1 MVSLYKNDKQ
11 ELTSRM
17 GLTLTDTESDGYKRR
32 KNKNTFT
39 YYDGTKKIDKDKT
52 VARLD
57 ALAVPPSYTDIWYC
71 KQDNGHIQAI
81 GQDQTGKKQYF
92 YHEKWR
98 TYQDSLKYRY
108 LSEIADILPSWRRKI
123 RKDLKQE
130 HSNEKKRLLAS
141 MGRLLDHTGMRI
153 GNKTS
158 AKENK
163 TFGMTTLRKNHIKQV
178 DDHYC
183 TLSYKGKGDV
193 KIERKLQDALLCDI
207 LQDVIEHHEQ
217 ELFTYEDQ
225 AGEKHQISASTFNS
239 YLKKTTNIDEMSAKD
254 LRKWRFSI
262 LFLKTLCKMKNKGQK
277 ITQTAV
283 LDSISEITGNT
294 PAILKES
301 YIHPGLLDMAKEDD
315 LSPLKECMDK
325 KVSGLRKYEAIFKAY
340 LKTRHAA
347 SHVTA
352 PINI

>member
-1 MVSLYKNDKQ
+1 MVSIYKSDKE

-39 YYDGTKKIDKDKT
+39 YYDGTKKIDEDKII
-52 VARLD
+52 ARLN

-71 KQDNGHIQAI
+71 KQDNGHIQAT

-92 YHEKWR
+92 YHAKWR
-98 TYQDSLKYRY
+98 TYQDSFKYRY
-108 LSEIADILPSWRRKI
+108 LAEIADILPSWRRKI

-130 HSNEKKRLLAS
+130 HSNEKKRLLAT
-141 MGRLLDHTGMRI
+141 MGRLLDRTGMRI
-153 GNKTS
+153 GNKAS

-178 DDHYC
+178 DEHCC

-193 KIERKLQDALLCDI
+193 KIERELHDALLCDI
-207 LQDVIEHHEQ
+207 LQDIIEHHGQ
-217 ELFTYEDQ
+217 DLFTYEDRS
-225 AGEKHQISASTFNS
+225 GETHQISASTFNS
-239 YLKKTTNIDEMSAKD
+239 YLKETTNIDEMSAKD
-254 LRKWRFSI
+254 LRTWRFSV
-262 LFLKTLCKMKNKGQK
+262 LFLETLCKLKSKGRK
-277 ITQTAV
+277 ITQSAV
-283 LDSISEITGNT
+283 LETISEITGNT

-301 YIHPGLLDMAKEDD
+301 YIHPGLLNMAKNND
-315 LSPLKECMDK
+315 LSPLKECMDR

-340 LKTRHAA
+340 LNTRHAA
-347 SHVTA
+347 THAA